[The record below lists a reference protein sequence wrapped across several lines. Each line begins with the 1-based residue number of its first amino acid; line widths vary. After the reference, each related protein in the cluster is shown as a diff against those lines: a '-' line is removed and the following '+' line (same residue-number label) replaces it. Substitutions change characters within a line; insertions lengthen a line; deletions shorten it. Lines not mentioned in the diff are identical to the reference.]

1 MDLISGIF
9 IMLIVLLLVGGICLG
24 LLIAL
29 VAGRRQDVTEQRHTI
44 RAEDACEAS
53 PPQGN
58 QTQLDRI
65 EALVRRANISGV
77 RLTVLSIGIAAVI
90 FAGTGL
96 QISLMDRVVV
106 LIVGVLG
113 ILLAPSVRR

>member
-1 MDLISGIF
+1 MDLTSEIF
-9 IMLIVLLLVGGICLG
+9 NMLIILLLVGGICLG

-29 VAGRRQDVTEQRHTI
+29 VAGRRQDATEQRHTI
-44 RAEDACEAS
+44 RAEDTSEAS

-96 QISLMDRVVV
+96 QISPLDRVVV
-106 LIVGVLG
+106 FIAGIFG
-113 ILLAPSVRR
+113 ILLAPSLRR